1 MAAAR
6 DQGEDWNMRSIAMFF
21 FAMLAAT
28 SSAQMYKCVGDSGTI
43 SYSDSPC
50 KELPAAAKKASGAF
64 GANVLIVKSH
74 ADIESWVRLEP
85 PSRGRD
91 AGRLRTVT
99 RGTKVYMPAVA
110 TFPGSQ
116 EGQRISLVADM
127 EVIAPNG
134 KTMKIRSCC
143 MANRVDPRAPTTIV
157 LSPVLDVVFDA
168 TDANGEY
175 RVRALINNGRETV
188 VAEEKFRL
196 Q

>member
-1 MAAAR
+1 MKT
-6 DQGEDWNMRSIAMFF
+6 IAIFL
-21 FAMLAAT
+21 FATLAAT

-43 SYSDSPC
+43 AYSDSPC
-50 KELPAAAKKASGAF
+50 KELPAAGKKASGTF

-74 ADIESWVRLEP
+74 SDIETWVTAEP
-85 PSRGRD
+85 VKRGGN
-91 AGRLRTVT
+91 AGRLRTVA
-99 RGTKVYMPAVA
+99 RGTKVYFPAVA
-110 TFPGSQ
+110 TFPASQ
-116 EGQRISLVADM
+116 VGERISLVADM

-134 KTMKIRSCC
+134 KTHKIPSCC
-143 MANRVDPRAPTTIV
+143 IANRVDPRAPATIV
-157 LSPVLDVVFDA
+157 LSPIMDVVFDA

>member
-1 MAAAR
+1 
-6 DQGEDWNMRSIAMFF
+6 MRSIAMFF
-21 FAMLAAT
+21 FATLAAT

-74 ADIESWVRLEP
+74 SDIESWVKAESAR
-85 PSRGRD
+85 RGGD
-91 AGRLRTVT
+91 AGRLRTVA
-99 RGTKVYMPAVA
+99 RGTKVYFPAVA
-110 TFPGSQ
+110 TFPDSQ
-116 EGQRISLVADM
+116 VGQRISLVADM
-127 EVIAPNG
+127 EVIGPNG
-134 KTMKIRSCC
+134 KTQKLPSCC
-143 MANRVDPRAPTTIV
+143 IANRVDPRAPTTIV
-157 LSPVLDVVFDA
+157 LNPVLDVVFDK

-175 RVRALINNGRETV
+175 RVRAMISNGRETV